1 MIVLLIYAAIFGL
14 AYLAYRFWERTR
26 HHLHDFTS
34 LKTATFGDE
43 STVMPNRFASVV
55 SIIALF
61 AIWGAFTGS
70 VITPLH
76 VPGPFVGDAS
86 FTYTARNAAGQ
97 TDDAVVHMRVYRIG
111 DEAPLPEVSDV
122 ADGFAVDDAIK
133 IGAWRSVLGRPQEN
147 DIGGNEDG
155 YSLIAIDGQPIAPGD
170 TQATRCGSRTETSP

>member
-1 MIVLLIYAAIFGL
+1 MIVFLIYAAIFGL

-34 LKTATFGDE
+34 LKTVTFGDE
-43 STVMPNRFASVV
+43 STVAPNRFASVI

-86 FTYTARNAAGQ
+86 FTYTARNAAGEI
-97 TDDAVVHMRVYRIG
+97 DDATVHMRVYRVG
-111 DEAPLPEVSDV
+111 EEVPLPETS
-122 ADGFAVDDAIK
+122 ADQTGFAVDDALK
-133 IGAWRSVLGRPQEN
+133 IGAWRSVLSRPNEN
-147 DIGGNEDG
+147 DVGGNEDS
-155 YSLIAIDGQPIAPGD
+155 YSLIAIDGQPIAPGG
-170 TQATRCGSRTETSP
+170 TVRFS